1 LPLHVQKEPFTD
13 ARLRGWRRTLQ
24 SENRDGLGSQDGH
37 PEEPVRGN
45 RPIRTKE
52 IVMIHQ
58 IVKVG
63 QMEIRYLVDGA
74 QKGGLGLFE
83 MKVPAG
89 AHVPPPHSHSNNEEC
104 VYVLEGVL
112 RYSVDDET
120 RDLKPGEWMS
130 TPRGSVHHFSNPGS
144 ETARTL
150 VMLTPDIGEQF
161 FRDVGALAGA
171 GGPPDRAK
179 LMEVMTRY
187 GLVRAA
193 PKQAP
198 RVTDG
203 QTVS

>member
-1 LPLHVQKEPFTD
+1 MNQ
-13 ARLRGWRRTLQ
+13 
-24 SENRDGLGSQDGH
+24 
-37 PEEPVRGN
+37 
-45 RPIRTKE
+45 
-52 IVMIHQ
+52 Q

-89 AHVPPPHSHSNNEEC
+89 AHVPPPHSHTSNEEC

-130 TPRGSVHHFSNPGS
+130 TPRGSVHAFSNPHT
-144 ETARTL
+144 ETARAL
-150 VMLTPDIGEQF
+150 VMLTPDIGAQF
-161 FRDVGALAGA
+161 FRDVGAVAGA

-179 LMEVMTRY
+179 LLEVMTRY
-187 GLVRAA
+187 GLVPAV
-193 PKQAP
+193 PGQVP
-198 RVTDG
+198 RVANG